1 MKISKLTKALGEL
14 QRKYG
19 DAEVLISSDE
29 EGNSF
34 GELGDKQLQVEK
46 LDKGTVIIYPVSQ
59 RYE

>member
-1 MKISKLTKALGEL
+1 MKISKLTKAMGEL
-14 QRKYG
+14 QSKYG
-19 DAEVLISSDE
+19 DVEVLISSDE

-46 LDKGTVIIYPVSQ
+46 LDKGTIIIYPVSQ